1 MANSPILQIPLL
13 STSQASKETTIN
25 TMVSYLERAMNDAV
39 QLDMVNGN
47 LTLPVTDF
55 MRYMLFSMVNVAS
68 GSILTVPNQKRIFV
82 IDNRGN
88 ANALSVSNGADTKEV
103 PADAIVIFHSSAT
116 RLTYLSNSA
125 WTGYDDLMPSEEPNG
140 RHAFW
145 RVRFLSGVVA
155 NTVEVGELIMSQGP
169 SGSQLASGG
178 TPISSGTYNGTTPAA
193 NAFDGNVASVWRSQ
207 TATLSGGTVW
217 LGYQFSEAVSISSIQ
232 VKMPAP
238 STDRR
243 PTSGVVEFSDDGVTW
258 FEGWQFSAW
267 VWDGGIADV
276 NVSTHPR
283 YLKSF
288 DQLSKLDDVDVI
300 SSPPQDGQVITW
312 SAVDQ
317 KWVAAAP
324 SDSDAAVTH
333 RFWRVFIAEA
343 SDPTNCNVAE
353 IEFRTT
359 PGVEEQATGG
369 VSIDGGTISGYPSSN
384 AFDAND
390 STIVSL
396 SPHELNYI
404 GYDFLTPKKVTEIYI
419 RAGSDPALAPKSF
432 RIEWSDNGQSWQIA
446 GVISNKTDWTAG
458 GEMLITPTLNFQEL
472 PDGGTTGQVLAKNSD
487 SDGDVKWVDPTVP
500 AGGTTGQVLAKKSN
514 YTGDVEWIDPPA
526 GGAGGTSFRFEFST
540 TADPAYAAGDTV
552 SFDNDIWLCVI
563 AGTTTTPG
571 LDASW
576 RNLTADSGGGSTG
589 LPALTGN
596 AGRILAV
603 KTGEDGVEWIEPP
616 EGGISGLHKS
626 ASWRVLFKANGGD
639 ARVGLAEL
647 QMRLM
652 GGGEDAAVGGT
663 PEASTSFIGTAATV
677 FDDAVNN
684 SWLANGVLNEWVSY
698 TFSQEVTIR
707 EIVLTSVAE
716 AGYGPGTAP
725 KDFAVQY
732 FDPINAQWVDEWSVT
747 GATFTAES
755 ESKTFA
761 NPNPVYDFETVSF
774 ANKTASAT
782 LVAADLGKVVRFVN
796 AVAATYT
803 IPTQADVGVPVG
815 TQIDVIAET
824 ANDVTIAGAVG
835 VTLKNAGSLTIKG
848 PATKVT
854 LLKVDLNEWDV
865 VSSGGGSTGGGTG
878 GATTLD
884 ELNDV
889 VSSSASDGALLR
901 FNGGTAKW
909 EPVYIKREFSAFT
922 PGTLGVG
929 STLIRHVV
937 SQAFVLPVALNGSQ
951 ASAATAAAAASTLS
965 VRKNGTQIGTINFAA
980 GASVG
985 TFTLVAAIAFA
996 AGDVLSVIA
1005 PSPADAS
1012 LAGVSIS
1019 LIGE

>member
-267 VWDGGIADV
+267 VWDGGIADA

-446 GVISNKTDWTAG
+446 GVITNKTDWTAG

-526 GGAGGTSFRFEFST
+526 GGTGGGAGFRGAFDVA
-540 TADPAYAAGDTV
+540 ADPAYVAGDTV
-552 SFDNDIWLCVI
+552 SSEDDIWLCLI
-563 AGTTTTPG
+563 DGTTTVPG
-571 LDASW
+571 LDATW
-576 RNLTADSGGGSTG
+576 RNLTSDAGGSSG
-589 LPALTGN
+589 YPALPGN
-596 AGRILAV
+596 AGKILAV
-603 KTGEDGVEWIEPP
+603 NSAEDAVEWIDLPK
-616 EGGISGLHKS
+616 GTKSGLHK
-626 ASWRVLFKANGGD
+626 ALIWRVLFSTNGGD
-639 ARVGLAEL
+639 ARVGVAEMHL
-647 QMRLM
+647 RQM
-652 GGGEDAAVGGT
+652 GGDEDAAVGGT
-663 PEASTSFIGTAATV
+663 AEVSTSFMGNAATV
-677 FDDAVNN
+677 FDNDLNN

-698 TFSQEVTIR
+698 TFPQEVTIR
-707 EIVLTSVAE
+707 EVVLTSVAE
-716 AGYGPGTAP
+716 IGYGAATAP
-725 KDFAVQY
+725 KNFTVQY
-732 FDPINAQWVDEWSVT
+732 FDPESASWLDEWTVT
-747 GATFTAES
+747 GATFSGEGETQ
-755 ESKTFA
+755 TFT
-761 NPNPVYDFETVSF
+761 NPNPVYDFDTARF

-782 LVAADLGKVVRFVN
+782 MIAADLGKVVRFIN
-796 AVAATYT
+796 AAAATYT

-865 VSSGGGSTGGGTG
+865 VSSGGGTGEKSVYLGTFVG
-878 GATTLD
+878 GAPTAAENVL
-884 ELNDV
+884 V
-889 VSSSASDGALLR
+889 FAVPQSFSFSASFL
-901 FNGGTAKW
+901 
-909 EPVYIKREFSAFT
+909 
-922 PGTLGVG
+922 
-929 STLIRHVV
+929 
-937 SQAFVLPVALNGSQ
+937 GSQ
-951 ASAATAAAAASTLS
+951 AKSLSPSTGVATFTINKNGASIGTVTFTGSNTGVFAGAGGSFVAGDIISISAPATPDATLS
-965 VRKNGTQIGTINFAA
+965 DI
-980 GASVG
+980 
-985 TFTLVAAIAFA
+985 
-996 AGDVLSVIA
+996 
-1005 PSPADAS
+1005 
-1012 LAGVSIS
+1012 SIS
-1019 LIGE
+1019 LKGVI